1 MLTLGRLLF
10 ILNGFLAH
18 IIPHQHLIFLF
29 LFWENLDTMQGAMF
43 SLTLQDEPRFLS
55 NLQIAMLSGRSR

>member
-1 MLTLGRLLF
+1 
-10 ILNGFLAH
+10 
-18 IIPHQHLIFLF
+18 
-29 LFWENLDTMQGAMF
+29 MQGAMF